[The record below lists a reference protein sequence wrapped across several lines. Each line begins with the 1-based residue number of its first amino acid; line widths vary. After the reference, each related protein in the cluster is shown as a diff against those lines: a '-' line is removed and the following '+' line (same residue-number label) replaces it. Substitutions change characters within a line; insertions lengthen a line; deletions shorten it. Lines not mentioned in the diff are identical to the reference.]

1 MKRYLFFLALIISVV
16 YQGFSQPNYGNNP
29 YDLTKKPDLIYDDFR
44 YNQYIDSLK
53 IGDKISTNPDELR
66 QLGVSE
72 ATIAEL
78 MQVSVLQDSLTQLQ
92 ELARKRE
99 AERLQTELKKKGINY
114 KNPYDTTVTQYLD
127 ILEQEKRRMIWKA
140 LTAPKIKVY
149 GQEFFRRNT
158 VKLFDDETK
167 FKAPDSYII
176 GEGDE
181 LVINAWGN
189 NEMSQKVTV
198 DNTGSIK
205 ANYVGWVFVKG
216 MSFGEAKKLLES
228 KYSNVFDMKRTT
240 LNVDINHSRVI
251 TVNVT
256 GDAISPGSYTLP
268 AMNTAFNVLVATNG
282 PSDLGSVRMIRI
294 KRQGRVVNTLDV
306 YKYLHDEGRNQDF
319 FVQNNDYVQIQPVQ
333 NIVTLSGAVKR
344 PFKYEML
351 RDEGIVELIKYS
363 GGFAANAFR
372 QNVLIKRNNGISIS
386 YITIDMDSIT
396 KRGVNYKLLD
406 GDSIFVNTLK
416 AKPQNVVAIK
426 GAVMAPG
433 HYQLRKGEKVS
444 NLVAKA
450 GGIDESS
457 VLGQAYIIRLDED
470 YNKQLIPINLKSAL
484 ANGFSDNLPLQTND
498 TVMVLSKN
506 RLRKSLKIGIY
517 GSVKLPGE
525 YEFAKNMTLRDL
537 ILTAGGFT
545 NEAANNKIEVSRMRK
560 YESDEV
566 NKSLSSRSLVTTF
579 RVYTDLNI
587 DDNAK
592 AFILEGYDKIYVRGS
607 SNFSLEDNVK
617 IGGEVVYPG
626 EYPLETKRDRLSEI
640 IERAGGLNDWAHSD
654 AAKLYRKI
662 DSTTYKPIVL
672 KLEKALNM
680 PNSKYDYVVNNGDSL
695 YIPKFSNVVKIEG
708 KVNHLHI
715 DSLEFI
721 SVPYEA
727 GKSARYYVKN
737 YAGGFSRD
745 ANRSRTLITE
755 EGGKVDYPN
764 RFGLFNAFPVVEN
777 GATITVRKKY
787 KLEDEVLARKAERD
801 RNRAGNDPSTWVPV
815 VTAVVGAVVSL
826 GTILLVQK

>member
-1 MKRYLFFLALIISVV
+1 
-16 YQGFSQPNYGNNP
+16 
-29 YDLTKKPDLIYDDFR
+29 
-44 YNQYIDSLK
+44 
-53 IGDKISTNPDELR
+53 
-66 QLGVSE
+66 
-72 ATIAEL
+72 
-78 MQVSVLQDSLTQLQ
+78 LQD
-92 ELARKRE
+92 LARKRE
-99 AERLQTELKKKGINY
+99 AQRLQTELKKQGINY

-140 LTAPKIKVY
+140 LSAPDIKVY

-167 FKAPDSYII
+167 FKAPDTYII
-176 GEGDE
+176 GQGDE

-189 NEMSQKVTV
+189 NEMSQKVIV
-198 DNTGSIK
+198 DETGSIK
-205 ANYVGWVFVKG
+205 ANYIGWVFVKG
-216 MSFGEAKKLLES
+216 MTFGEAKKLLAS
-228 KYSNVFDMKRTT
+228 KYSNVFDMKRTS
-240 LNVDINHSRVI
+240 LNVNINHSRVI

-282 PSDLGSVRMIRI
+282 PSDMGSVRMIKI
-294 KRQGRVVNTLDV
+294 KRQGRVVSTLDV

-319 FVQNNDYVQIQPVQ
+319 FVENNDYVQIQAVQ

-344 PFKYEML
+344 PHKYEML
-351 RDEGIVELIKYS
+351 RDEGIVDLMRYS

-386 YITIDMDSIT
+386 YITIDIDSIT
-396 KRGVNYKLLD
+396 RRGANFKLLD

-433 HYQLRKGEKVS
+433 NYQLRKGEKVS

-450 GGIDESS
+450 GGIDAASY
-457 VLGQAYIIRLDED
+457 LGQAYIIRLDEE
-470 YNKQLIPINLKSAL
+470 YNKQLIPINLKAAL
-484 ANGFSDNLPLQTND
+484 SNGFSDNLPLQTND
-498 TVMVLSKN
+498 TVMVLSKQ
-506 RLRKSLKIGIY
+506 RLRKRLKIGIY

-525 YEFAKNMTLRDL
+525 YEFAKNMTLKDL
-537 ILTAGGFT
+537 ILTAGGFN
-545 NEAANNKIEVSRMRK
+545 NEAANNKIEISRLRK
-560 YESDEV
+560 YESDAM

-592 AFILEGYDKIYVRGS
+592 AYILEGYDKIYVRGS
-607 SNFSLEDNVK
+607 ANFSLEDNVK

-626 EYPLETKRDRLSEI
+626 EYPLETKSDRLSEI
-640 IERAGGLNDWAHSD
+640 IERAGGLNSWAHID
-654 AAKLYRKI
+654 AATLYRKI
-662 DSTTYKPIVL
+662 DSVTYTPIVL
-672 KLEKALNM
+672 KLDKAMLM
-680 PNSKYDYVVNNGDSL
+680 PNSKYNYVLNNGDSL

-708 KVNHLHI
+708 EINHLHI
-715 DSLEFI
+715 DSLGYLT
-721 SVPYEA
+721 VPYEA

-745 ANRSRTLITE
+745 ANRSRTLVTE
-755 EGGKVDYPN
+755 VGGKVDYPN
-764 RFGLFNAFPVVEN
+764 RLVFANVYPRVEN

-787 KLEDEVLARKAERD
+787 KLEEEILARKAEKLRSK
-801 RNRAGNDPSTWVPV
+801 NAGDASIWVPV
-815 VTAVVGAVVSL
+815 VTAVVSATATIGAIIIA
-826 GTILLVQK
+826 TKK